1 MDPTKLTTTD
11 NDAAAAAPADD
22 APVLDMSAIDFA
34 VAATEG
40 QGNNIQQTFDVDSI
54 SLDNTPTSDA
64 DLQRQLSQDPEMS
77 LSGADS
83 PELGGKSVEFA
94 DAKDVSQETLDP
106 VKKDVD
112 IYVDPLNGPVQPP
125 APKKTEENAEQA
137 AFLAG
142 DLKNPEEE
150 KAEEEQPAPAVAEN
164 VMTAPAGKKSKKGLF
179 IIIGCVILVAAVVA
193 VIVFLSSGQGK

>member
-1 MDPTKLTTTD
+1 MDPTKLTSTD
-11 NDAAAAAPADD
+11 NNAASASSASD

-77 LSGADS
+77 LAGADA

-94 DAKDVSQETLDP
+94 DAEDVSQESLDP
-106 VKKDVD
+106 VKQDVD

-137 AFLAG
+137 GFLAG
-142 DLKNPEEE
+142 DLKNPDEE
-150 KAEEEQPAPAVAEN
+150 KAEEQPAPAVAEN
-164 VMTAPAGKKSKKGLF
+164 VMTAPAGKKSKKGIF
-179 IIIGCVILVAAVVA
+179 IIIGCLILVAGVVA
-193 VIVFLSSGQGK
+193 AIVFLTSGQGK